1 MTSIDE
7 AVLKFVRNELRCEEL
22 DIDSSLS
29 SGRHLTVREDIYEL
43 VDKYV
48 EVFGVDC
55 SSINWRRYF
64 PILIL
69 PFIPNCLLPARL
81 RSDRHKPQ
89 PFTVRMLVESAKA
102 GRWIYD

>member
-1 MTSIDE
+1 MISIDE
-7 AVLKFVRNELRCEEL
+7 DVLTFVRKELRCEEL

-29 SGRHLTVREDIYEL
+29 TGRHLTVREDVYEL

-55 SSINWRRYF
+55 SAINWRRYF

-69 PFIPNCLLPARL
+69 PFLPNRILPTRL

-89 PFTVRMLVESAKA
+89 PFTVKMLAESAKA
-102 GRWIYD
+102 GRWLYD

>member
-1 MTSIDE
+1 MSDQVATNTG
-7 AVLKFVRNELRCEEL
+7 KY
-22 DIDSSLS
+22 
-29 SGRHLTVREDIYEL
+29 LTVREDVYEL

-55 SSINWRRYF
+55 SSIDWRRYF

-69 PFIPNCLLPARL
+69 PFLPNRIMSARL
-81 RSDRHKPQ
+81 CSDRHKPQ

-102 GRWIYD
+102 GHWLYD

>member
-1 MTSIDE
+1 MTSVDDT
-7 AVLKFVRNELRCEEL
+7 VLKFVRDELRCEEL

-29 SGRHLTVREDIYEL
+29 TGKYLTVREDVYEL

-69 PFIPNCLLPARL
+69 PFLPNRIMPARL

-102 GRWIYD
+102 GRWLYD

>member
-1 MTSIDE
+1 MRPTDE
-7 AVLKFVRNELRCEEL
+7 AVLQFVRDELRCPDL

-29 SGRHLTVREDIYEL
+29 TGKYLTVLEDVYDL

-55 SSINWRRYF
+55 SAMNWRKYF

-69 PFIPNCLLPARL
+69 PFLPNRILPKFM
-81 RSDRHKPQ
+81 RSDRHKAS
-89 PFTVRMLVESAKA
+89 PFTPRMLAESAKA
-102 GRWIYD
+102 GRWLYD